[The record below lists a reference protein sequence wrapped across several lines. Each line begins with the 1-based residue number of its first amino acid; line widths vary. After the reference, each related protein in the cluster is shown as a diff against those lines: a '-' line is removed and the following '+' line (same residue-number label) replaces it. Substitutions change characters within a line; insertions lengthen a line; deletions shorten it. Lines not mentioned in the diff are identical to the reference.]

1 MRAVDYNVRR
11 GQIFYTADD
20 GIYSANINGSTLPV
34 RIVDKS
40 VYNPTGIAVDYVTGI
55 LLAAN
60 SQYTQI

>member
-40 VYNPTGIAVDYVTGI
+40 VYNPTGIAVDYVTGTC
-55 LLAAN
+55 
-60 SQYTQI
+60 S